1 MSLLAQRLF
10 MASGGKKDSTYV
22 DDVFSTSLY
31 RGNNKSI
38 TVGNNLKLSDANA
51 GFGVEF
57 HSGDTDGIVTSG
69 SDNFAFGTGDFTAEH
84 WIYTDFAGTQQIID
98 ARGWG
103 ASGDSNWSTS
113 ITSSNEYR
121 LFALGAVRITSNTTL
136 NANTWYHIALVR
148 SSGTTKLYIDGV
160 QQTQTWADTN
170 NYNNT
175 TYTLGVHGPNHTQFP
190 FNGKLSNVRLVKGT
204 AVYTSNFTTPTKEL
218 KNIAGTELLCCQ
230 SSASPSLATV
240 NTSNLLTL
248 VNTPV
253 VSYGPFTG
261 SDAKG
266 GLVWIKNRDNAGY
279 GHFLFDTE
287 RGTTKAICTNLQN
300 PEFTE
305 AKGVN
310 SFNSGGFT
318 LGGSGGDAAF
328 NNNNVDYASWT
339 FAKQEGFF
347 DIVTWDGNNTPRTI
361 PHNLGSIPGCIMVKR
376 IDAGSEDWHVYHQGI
391 YESVGSPTNTAGD
404 YYLYLNTTNSYMGGT
419 TRFNDTAATAT
430 EFSVGT
436 DNAVNASGGSY
447 IAYLFAGGS
456 STAATARSAYFDSTN
471 INRLRLDDS
480 ADWILGDTFTLEAWI
495 MLPTMGSG
503 SKFICS
509 HSCDKGFICYVDA
522 GTNNRVRFYDYDMD
536 MNVSSAND
544 SIVAGVWTHVALVN
558 NSGTAQ
564 WYINGLPS
572 GSAVTNFDVDYD
584 ESCYFAVGAFPS
596 GSSAFEGNISNL
608 RIVKGTAVYT
618 SAFIPSTK
626 PLTGITNTVLLC
638 CQTSTVTDAAVS
650 PGPITNLGN
659 SGNLT
664 TASTKSPFDDP
675 EGYKFGEGGD
685 QNIINCGTY
694 TGNSN
699 TDGPEVYLGWEPQ
712 FIIFKPISGSENWG
726 MFDCM
731 RGIVTDYE
739 DMRLLPNTTHAE
751 ITNFDGFSLT
761 PTGFKITSSNALIN
775 PNGTG
780 VIYIAIRRPDAFV
793 GKPPAVGTDAF
804 AMETGN
810 SSSAG
815 PAFDANF
822 DVDFSLLQQ
831 PGSGGLDWRAFS
843 RSTSLRSLATNTPNA
858 EVSET
863 NNTSDYNNGIGHS
876 YTAVWQ
882 SWMWKRH
889 AGFDVVTYVGDGVA
903 GRQLPHSMNN
913 APEMVWIKLRDR
925 NSHNWCVGHKGLDGG
940 TNPWQKYM
948 WLNTADAEFDQTWP
962 WNDTAPTANHLV
974 LGNGGTVNGDADPFI
989 AYLFAS
995 VEGISKVDFWIG
1007 DGTNNRQITLG
1018 FQPRFLLVTLANQG
1032 GGYGWQMMDSWR
1044 GFISPNN
1051 NILRLNNNNA
1061 NSNQPTYFTPN
1072 ATGFTITESAFN
1084 GGSQN
1089 WIYYAHA

>member
-1 MSLLAQRLF
+1 MSQLAQRLI
-10 MASGGKKDSTYV
+10 MAAGGAKKDSTYV

-69 SDNFAFGTGDFTAEH
+69 SDDFAFGTGDFTVEH

-98 ARGWG
+98 ARDYG

-121 LFALGAVRITSNTTL
+121 LFAVEPGQGAAIRITNNTTL
-136 NANTWYHIALVR
+136 NTNTWYHIAIVR
-148 SSGTTKLYIDGV
+148 SSGTTKMYIDGV
-160 QQTQTWADTN
+160 QQTQTWADAN

-175 TYTLGVHGPNHTQFP
+175 TYTLGVHGPNQSSFP

-204 AVYTSNFTTPTKEL
+204 AVYTSNFTTPIKEL

-266 GLVWIKNRDNAGY
+266 GLVWIKNRDTNGY
-279 GHFLFDTE
+279 GHFLFDTK
-287 RGTTKAICTNLQN
+287 RGTTNAICSNLTNTQ
-300 PEFTE
+300 FTE

-328 NNNNVDYASWT
+328 NSNNVDYASWT
-339 FAKQEGFF
+339 YAIQEGFF
-347 DIVTWDGNNTPRTI
+347 DIQTWDGNNTAGRQL
-361 PHNLGSIPGCIMVKR
+361 PHNLGSVPGCIMVKST
-376 IDAGSEDWHVYHQGI
+376 DGGSGDWMVYHREIGATHRI
-391 YESVGSPTNTAGD
+391 KLNSSTSS
-404 YYLYLNTTNSYMGGT
+404 NTTASW
-419 TRFNDTAATAT
+419 NDVVPTSTYVELGSNT
-430 EFSVGT
+430 G
-436 DNAVNASGGSY
+436 VNASGRSY
-447 IAYLFAGGS
+447 VGYFFAGGA
-456 STAATARSAYFDSTN
+456 STAATARSVYFQAGAEYLESSSSDYVLGTGDFTVELWFKTN
-471 INRLRLDDS
+471 DHGAIQRLFDKRTASNTSGGVLSIWQEHLYWHIDGS
-480 ADWILGDTFTLEAWI
+480 NGPIIGLGNCKI
-495 MLPTMGSG
+495 RRG
-503 SKFICS
+503 
-509 HSCDKGFICYVDA
+509 
-522 GTNNRVRFYDYDMD
+522 
-536 MNVSSAND
+536 
-544 SIVAGVWTHVALVN
+544 
-558 NSGTAQ
+558 Q
-564 WYINGLPS
+564 WYHAAVVRHSSTTKLYLNGEDVGTLS
-572 GSAVTNFDVDYD
+572 NDTTNYDTSAVRLGEAYNGGY
-584 ESCYFAVGAFPS
+584 GLN
-596 GSSAFEGNISNL
+596 GNISNF
-608 RIVKGTAVYT
+608 RIVVGTALYT
-618 SAFIPSTK
+618 SSFKPPTE
-626 PLTGITNTVLLC
+626 PLTSITNTKLLC
-638 CQTSTVTDAAVS
+638 CNNSSVTGKTTGATITV
-650 PGPITNLGN
+650 
-659 SGNLT
+659 SGNV
-664 TASTKSPFDDP
+664 TASSDAPFDDS
-675 EGYKFGEGGD
+675 EGFKFGAGED
-685 QNIINCGTY
+685 QNLIK
-694 TGNSN
+694 TGSYVGNQN
-699 TDGPEVYLGWEPQ
+699 ADGPEVYLGWEPQ
-712 FIIFKPISGSENWG
+712 FIILKPTSGSENWG
-726 MFDCM
+726 MWDSM
-731 RGIVTDYE
+731 RGIVTGGN
-739 DMRLLPNTTHAE
+739 DMRLLPNTTHE
-751 ITNFDGFSLT
+751 ELTNFDGLSLT
-761 PTGFKITSSNALIN
+761 PTGFKITSSNHLIN
-775 PNGTG
+775 PDGTG
-780 VIYIAIRRPDAFV
+780 VVYIAIRRPDAFV

-815 PAFDANF
+815 PSFDANF

-831 PGSGGLDWRAFS
+831 PWSGGTDWRAFS

-889 AGFDVVTYVGDGVA
+889 AGFDVITYA
-903 GRQLPHSMNN
+903 GISATRSIPHNMGI
-913 APEMVWIKLRDR
+913 APEMMWIKSRTSGSQEWR
-925 NSHNWCVGHKGLDGG
+925 VYHKGLNGG
-940 TNPWQKYM
+940 TNPEEYRM
-948 WLNTADAEFDQTWP
+948 NLNDSGGESNIGAGGYWDVPTNTHITLHSNGSINFNS
-962 WNDTAPTANHLV
+962 ND
-974 LGNGGTVNGDADPFI
+974 FI

-1084 GGSQN
+1084 GSSQN